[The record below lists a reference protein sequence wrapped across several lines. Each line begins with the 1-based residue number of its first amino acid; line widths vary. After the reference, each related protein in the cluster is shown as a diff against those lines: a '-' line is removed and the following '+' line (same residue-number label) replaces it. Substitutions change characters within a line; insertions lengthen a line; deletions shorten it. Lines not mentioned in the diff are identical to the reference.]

1 MYNSIINEKSYTEIC
16 KRFSNAEK
24 PLTVSG
30 LNESR
35 KIQFA
40 YELSRAAKAGW
51 ILWVTGDERIA
62 ASVQS
67 DFRTYS
73 ENCWLYPAK
82 DLLFYTSDVHGNFI
96 RNQRAEARKHLLE
109 DGHGVLITTVDG
121 LMDKIPSRETV
132 SREKLALSEGMI
144 IPMKNMIRLLNDLGY
159 ERTAETGAM
168 GQYAVRGEIV
178 DIFPI
183 TSEFPVRIDFF
194 DDEIDTIRTF
204 DPDSQRSLD
213 RISSVEVYPA
223 SDASSCEV
231 SLLDYFKRGSVVI
244 ADDPVRLKAKAEL
257 TETEFREA
265 VERRLVTKT
274 EVDAESAAVDIF
286 SASMIMERLAAPGTV
301 YFSAL
306 DDELR
311 EFGSGEM
318 FCFNTSSTGSYKDSF
333 ELLISDI
340 RHYEKEMY
348 RITVMTSS
356 RTRTTRLAEN
366 LREMGLHAF
375 CPDEHSEV
383 LRPGSVEVVYGTFRK
398 GFCCP
403 DIRYVLFT
411 EDDMFGT
418 ASGNRSAKKRHHKE
432 PGEKITSLDELSVG
446 DYVVHESHGIGV
458 YRGIERIEKDEVSK
472 DYIHIEYGDG
482 GSLYLPATRLDLVQK
497 YSGAEGHKPKLNKL
511 NGTEW
516 QKTKARVSKA
526 VDDLARELVELYAK
540 RSVLG
545 GFRCGPDTVWQ
556 KEFEELFP
564 YAETEDQL
572 TAIEAVKA
580 DMESSKI
587 MDRLVCGDV
596 GFGKTEIALR
606 AAFKAVQEGK
616 QVAYLVPTTI
626 LAKQHYGTFTER
638 MKGFPVN
645 VEMMSRFRTSAENK
659 KTAERLKTG
668 FADIVIGT
676 HRILSNDVKF
686 RDLGLLIIDEE
697 QRFGVAHKE
706 KIKQLKSNVDVLVL
720 TATPIPRTLHMSLTG
735 IRDLSVLEEPPFDR
749 VPIQTYV
756 MEYNDELVREAIS
769 REISRNGQVYYVFN
783 RVKGIEEKTARLQA
797 LLPEARI
804 EYAHGQMPERELE
817 AIMMDFVE
825 GNIDVLVSTTI
836 IETGLDIPNANTL
849 IVDGAERLGLSQ
861 LYQIRGRV
869 GRSSRTSYAF
879 IMYRKD
885 KVLSDEAEKR
895 LKAIKEFT
903 ELGSGIKI
911 AMRDLEIRGAGNV
924 LGSEQSGQMEAV
936 GYELYC
942 KLLKKAVRLLSGKE
956 EHTEEFNTQIDCDI
970 DAFIPEDYI
979 KSEYQKLDIYKR
991 ISGIA
996 NEEMSLDMQDELVD
1010 RFGEIPDEVMN
1021 LLRIALLKALAHS
1034 CGVTELNIR
1043 KDGFTMLL
1051 LANAD
1056 INVDA
1061 IPDAIAKERGK
1072 LKLLRGPMPRFI
1084 YSDEHSVHVDA
1095 GFMLSK
1101 AETLIKTI
1109 AIGDGSV

>member
-1 MYNSIINEKSYTEIC
+1 MYNPIINEQSYKKIC
-16 KRFSNAEK
+16 ERFSETKK
-24 PLTVSG
+24 PVAVTG

-35 KIQFA
+35 KVCFA
-40 YELSRAAKAGW
+40 YELSKHAGAGW
-51 ILWVTGDERIA
+51 ILWITNDERL
-62 ASVQS
+62 ASGVQS
-67 DFRTYS
+67 DFRTFS
-73 ENCWLYPAK
+73 DNCWIYPAK
-82 DLLFYTSDVHGNFI
+82 DLLFYSSDVHGNFI
-96 RNQRAEARKHLLE
+96 RNQRADARKHLLE
-109 DGHGVLITTVDG
+109 DDCGVLVTTIDG

-132 SREKLALSEGMI
+132 TKDKLSLSEGMI
-144 IPMKNMIRLLNDLGY
+144 IPIRNIIKLLNRLGY
-159 ERTAETGAM
+159 ERVPETGAM
-168 GQYAVRGEIV
+168 GQFAVRGGIV
-178 DIFPI
+178 DIFPM
-183 TSEFPVRIDFF
+183 TAEFPVRVDFF
-194 DDEIDTIRTF
+194 DDEIDTIRAF

-213 RISSVEVYPA
+213 RMNSVEVYPA
-223 SDASSCEV
+223 ADASACEV
-231 SLLDYFKRGSVVI
+231 SLLDYFRKNSVII
-244 ADDPVRLKAKAEL
+244 ADDPVRLKEKAEL

-265 VERRLVTKT
+265 VERRLNTREQADPET
-274 EVDAESAAVDIF
+274 EVTDIF
-286 SASMIMERLAAPGTV
+286 SAAEIMERLASPGTV

-306 DDELR
+306 DDELKDY
-311 EFGSGEM
+311 GAGEAYH
-318 FCFNTSSTGSYKDSF
+318 FNTASTGSYKDSL

-340 RHYEKEMY
+340 KHYEKEMY

-356 RTRTTRLAEN
+356 RTRTSRLAEN
-366 LREMGLHAF
+366 LRDMGLHAF
-375 CPDEHSEV
+375 CPDDNSEE
-383 LRPGSVEVVYGTFRK
+383 LRPGSVEVVYGTLRK
-398 GFCCP
+398 GFSCP

-411 EDDMFGT
+411 EDDMFGNI
-418 ASGNRSAKKRHHKE
+418 SGGRTVRKKHHSEK
-432 PGEKITSLDELSVG
+432 GEKISSLDELSVG
-446 DYVVHESHGIGV
+446 DYVVHESHGIGI
-458 YRGIERIEKDEVSK
+458 YKGIERIEKDEVAK

-497 YSGAEGHKPKLNKL
+497 YSGADGHKPKLNRL

-516 QKTKARVSKA
+516 QKTKARVTKA
-526 VDDLARELVELYAK
+526 VDDLARELVELYAR

-564 YAETEDQL
+564 YVETEDQL
-572 TAIEAVKA
+572 TAIEAVKK
-580 DMESSKI
+580 DMESGKI

-596 GFGKTEIALR
+596 GYGKTEIALR

-645 VEMMSRFRTSAENK
+645 VEMMSRFKTSAENK

-668 FADIVIGT
+668 LTDIVIGT

-686 RDLGLLIIDEE
+686 KDLGLLIIDEE

-706 KIKQLKSNVDVLVL
+706 KIKRMKSNVDVLVL

-769 REISRNGQVYYVFN
+769 REAARNGQVYYVFN
-783 RVKGIEEKTARLQA
+783 RVKGIEEKAARLQA
-797 LLPEARI
+797 LLPELRI

-817 AIMMDFVE
+817 SIMMDFVE

-869 GRSSRTSYAF
+869 GRSNRTSYAF
-879 IMYRKD
+879 LMYRKD

-903 ELGSGIKI
+903 EFGSGIKI

-956 EHTEEFNTQIDCDI
+956 EKEEEFNTQIECDI
-970 DAFIPEDYI
+970 DAYIPEDYI
-979 KSEYQKLDIYKR
+979 KSEYHKLDIYKR
-991 ISGIA
+991 ISGIV

-1010 RFGEIPDEVMN
+1010 RFGDIPDEVMN
-1021 LLRIALLKALAHS
+1021 LLRIAMLRALAHS
-1034 CGVTELNIR
+1034 CGVTELAVK

-1051 LANAD
+1051 LAGAD

-1061 IPDAIAKERGK
+1061 IPEIIAKERGK

-1101 AETLIKTI
+1101 AEELLN
-1109 AIGDGSV
+1109 AIRKA

>member
-1 MYNSIINEKSYTEIC
+1 MYNSIINEKPYKEIC
-16 KRFSNAEK
+16 ERFPYAGK
-24 PLTVSG
+24 PITVTG
-30 LNESR
+30 LNGSR

-40 YELSRAAKAGW
+40 YELSKAMGAGW
-51 ILWVTGDERIA
+51 ILWVTNDERLATGI
-62 ASVQS
+62 QS
-67 DFRTYS
+67 DFRTFS
-73 ENCWLYPAK
+73 DNCWLYPAK
-82 DLLFYTSDVHGNFI
+82 DLLFYSSDVHGNFI
-96 RNQRAEARKHLLE
+96 RNQRADARKHLLE
-109 DGHGVLITTVDG
+109 DDCGVLVTTVDG

-132 SREKLALSEGMI
+132 ARDKLRLFEGMV
-144 IPMKNMIRLLNDLGY
+144 IPIRNMIKLLNRLGY
-159 ERTAETGAM
+159 ERVSETGAM
-168 GQYAVRGEIV
+168 GQFAVRGGIV
-178 DIFPI
+178 DIFPM
-183 TSEFPVRIDFF
+183 TAEFPVRVDFF

-213 RISSVEVYPA
+213 RVNPVEIYPA
-223 SDASSCEV
+223 ADASACEV
-231 SLLDYFKRGSVVI
+231 SLLDYFRKNAIII
-244 ADDPVRLKAKAEL
+244 ADDPVRLKGKAEL

-265 VERRLVTKT
+265 TERRLNTNAEPDSET
-274 EVDAESAAVDIF
+274 EVIDIF
-286 SASMIMERLAAPGTV
+286 SAAETMDRLAAPGTV

-311 EFGSGEM
+311 EFGSGEA
-318 FCFNTSSTGSYKDSF
+318 FNFSTGSTGSYKDSF

-340 RHYEKEMY
+340 KHYEKEMY

-356 RTRTTRLAEN
+356 RTRTSRLAEN

-375 CPDEHSEV
+375 CPDEHSEE
-383 LRPGSVEVVYGTFRK
+383 LKPGSVEVVYGTLSS
-398 GFCCP
+398 GFSCP

-418 ASGNRSAKKRHHKE
+418 ATGGHTAKKKHHREK
-432 PGEKITSLDELSVG
+432 GEKISSLDELSVG

-458 YRGIERIEKDEVSK
+458 YKGIERIEKDEVAK

-497 YSGAEGHKPKLNKL
+497 YSGADGHKPKLNKL

-516 QKTKARVSKA
+516 QKTKARVTKA
-526 VDDLARELVELYAK
+526 VTDLAKELVELYAK
-540 RSVLG
+540 RSILG
-545 GFRCGPDTVWQ
+545 GFRYGPDTVWQ

-564 YAETEDQL
+564 YVETEDQL
-572 TAIEAVKA
+572 TAIEAVKN
-580 DMESSKI
+580 DMESTKI

-596 GFGKTEIALR
+596 GYGKTEIALR

-645 VEMMSRFRTSAENK
+645 VEMMSRFKTSAENK
-659 KTAERLKTG
+659 KTAERLRTG
-668 FADIVIGT
+668 LTDIVIGT
-676 HRILSNDVKF
+676 HRILSNDVRFK
-686 RDLGLLIIDEE
+686 DLGLLIIDEE

-706 KIKQLKSNVDVLVL
+706 KIKQMKSNVDVLVL

-769 REISRNGQVYYVFN
+769 REAARNGQVYYVFN

-797 LLPEARI
+797 LMPDVRI
-804 EYAHGQMPERELE
+804 EFAHGQMPERELE
-817 AIMMDFVE
+817 SIMMDFVE

-869 GRSSRTSYAF
+869 GRSNRTSYAF
-879 IMYRKD
+879 LMYRKD

-903 ELGSGIKI
+903 EFGSGIKI

-956 EHTEEFNTQIDCDI
+956 EKVEEFNTQIECDI

-979 KSEYQKLDIYKR
+979 RSEYHKLDIYKR
-991 ISGIA
+991 ISAIA

-1034 CGVTELNIR
+1034 CGVTELTVK

-1051 LANAD
+1051 LPSAD

-1072 LKLLRGPMPRFI
+1072 LKLMRGPVPRFV
-1084 YSDEHSVHVDA
+1084 YYDEHSVHVDA
-1095 GFMLSK
+1095 GFSLTRAEALLNAIKK
-1101 AETLIKTI
+1101 A
-1109 AIGDGSV
+1109 